1 MSLPIKRFKLIQNF
15 DFRYSKGGFFVLK
28 KTNHGIQRF
37 LLKWIP
43 AYAGMT
49 MLLVS
54 SFVRAELPTSIADAL
69 KRAGIPQSAVA
80 VYVQAVDSTAP
91 SISHNAAKSTNPASV
106 MKLVTTTAALDLLT
120 PAYRWKTEIYRDG
133 AVVSD
138 KLNNGVLQGNLVI
151 KGYGDPSFKAQEF
164 WRMLMSLQQA
174 GIKQINGDF
183 IIDKTVFAKSVGDR
197 HTFDDETW
205 RAYNAEPSAFLVNG
219 RNTSF
224 KFLATENSVNVTQE
238 FELPEVQIV
247 NNMKFAQGACGE
259 WRSRFGYT
267 VKQKEACNNA
277 NCNKNSAAV
286 VTFNGTFSPDCGE
299 RYLELSVL
307 DDEQYAL
314 ATFKKLWSELGGKF
328 KGALKIQAT
337 PSSAVKVLEQ
347 LSEPLGYVE
356 RDINKWSNNLMAR
369 QLLLTLAL
377 EKQGLPAT
385 EAKGAQVLK
394 DWMASKNIDAN
405 ELVIENGSG
414 LSRTERISAE
424 HLGVLLVSAYHS
436 AIMPELMASLP
447 ILALDGTVKKRL
459 NDSQAEGRAHLKTG
473 SLDGVCAIA
482 GYVLDAKNR
491 RHVMVMIV
499 NHANAA
505 ASKNAQDALIEW
517 VYAH

>member
-1 MSLPIKRFKLIQNF
+1 MKYLI
-15 DFRYSKGGFFVLK
+15 LK
-28 KTNHGIQRF
+28 SALILMLFCFSF
-37 LLKWIP
+37 LAK
-43 AYAGMT
+43 
-49 MLLVS
+49 
-54 SFVRAELPTSIADAL
+54 AELPAAVADAL
-69 KRAGIPQSAVA
+69 KRANIPLSAAA

-120 PAYRWKTEIYRDG
+120 PAYRWKTEVYRDG
-133 AVVSD
+133 NVA
-138 KLNNGVLQGNLVI
+138 NGVLQGNLII

-174 GIKQINGDF
+174 GIKQITGDF
-183 IIDKTVFAKSVGDR
+183 MIDKTVFAKNVGDR

-224 KFLATENSVNVTQE
+224 KFVATENAVNVTQE

-247 NNMKFAQGACGE
+247 NNIKLRTGACGE
-259 WRSRFGYT
+259 WRSNFGYT
-267 VKQKEACNNA
+267 VKLQA
-277 NCNKNSAAV
+277 NKAT
-286 VTFNGTFSPDCGE
+286 VTFSGTFSPDCGE

-307 DDEQYAL
+307 DDEQYAF

-328 KGALKIQAT
+328 NGKLKLQAN
-337 PSSAVKVLEQ
+337 PASATKVLEQ

-377 EKQGLPAT
+377 EKQAAPAT

-394 DWMASKNIDAN
+394 DWMASKNIDAK

-424 HLGVLLVSAYHS
+424 HLGAMLVSAYQS

-447 ILALDGTVKKRL
+447 ILAQDGTVKKRM
-459 NDSQAEGRAHLKTG
+459 NDSQVQGRAHLKTG
-473 SLDGVCAIA
+473 SLDGVSAIA

-491 RHVMVMIV
+491 RHVMVMMV

-517 VYAH
+517 VYSHQANKSE

>member
-1 MSLPIKRFKLIQNF
+1 MPYNKQVIAFLFCL
-15 DFRYSKGGFFVLK
+15 FFS
-28 KTNHGIQRF
+28 
-37 LLKWIP
+37 P
-43 AYAGMT
+43 
-49 MLLVS
+49 
-54 SFVRAELPTSIADAL
+54 FVAAELPTTVADAL
-69 KRAGIPQSAVA
+69 KRAGIAQSAVA
-80 VYVQAVDSTAP
+80 VYVQAVDSTAA
-91 SISHNAAKSTNPASV
+91 SINHNAVKSTNPASV

-120 PAYRWKTEIYRDG
+120 PAYRWKTEVYKDG
-133 AVVSD
+133 SV
-138 KLNNGVLQGNLVI
+138 NNGVLQGNLVI
-151 KGYGDPSFKAQEF
+151 KGFGDPSFKAQEF

-174 GIKQINGDF
+174 GIKQINGDL

-197 HTFDDETW
+197 HTFDVETW

-224 KFLATENSVNVTQE
+224 KFVALGDSLTSGSVQVSQE

-247 NNMKFAQGACGE
+247 NNIKLRGGACGE
-259 WRSRFGYT
+259 WRSNFSYT
-267 VKQKEACNNA
+267 VKTQA
-277 NCNKNSAAV
+277 NKTV
-286 VTFNGTFSPDCGE
+286 VTFSGTFSPDCGE

-307 DDEQYAL
+307 DDEQYAC
-314 ATFKKLWSELGGKF
+314 ATFKKLWGELGGKF
-328 KGALKIQAT
+328 NGTLKIQAT

-347 LSEPLGYVE
+347 LSEPLGYVV

-377 EKQGLPAT
+377 EKQGSPAT
-385 EAKGAQVLK
+385 EAKGGQALK
-394 DWMASKNIDAN
+394 DWMASKNIDAK
-405 ELVIENGSG
+405 EMVIENGSG

-447 ILALDGTVKKRL
+447 ILALDGTIKKRL
-459 NDSQAEGRAHLKTG
+459 NDSPAQGRVHLKTG
-473 SLDGVCAIA
+473 SLDGVSAIA

-491 RHVMVMIV
+491 RYVMVMIV

-517 VYAH
+517 VYAHSI